1 MKTID
6 GGTNWTLQGSEFT
19 PNPIINLIIFL
30 NQDLGF
36 AAGTSVY
43 KTTNGGSNWTHLP
56 LIHGDQIISMHLI
69 NTQIGFSLGFG
80 YNELYKTTDGGAS
93 WTQLFVE
100 PNVYL
105 NKISFVNDSIGYII
119 SSDKVYIS
127 TNQGT
132 TWTKQ
137 NSPYHWGLS
146 DISFVSSHRGWIV
159 GTKGL
164 IMNTTNGGITFV
176 EIDNRISQPGGFVL
190 YQNYPNPFNGVTSIE
205 YSVLSSERVKLKIYD
220 VLGCEVA
227 TLVDEVKEPGNYNSQ
242 FSIIH
247 CPQVFISINFELEI
261 SLRQKKCSI
270 LSDEMIY

>member
-1 MKTID
+1 LKTID

-137 NSPYHWGLS
+137 NSPYHWGMS

-227 TLVDEVKEPGNYNSQ
+227 TLVDEV
-242 FSIIH
+242 
-247 CPQVFISINFELEI
+247 
-261 SLRQKKCSI
+261 
-270 LSDEMIY
+270 